1 MRFKLEGQPYDK
13 QRQFFQSKSRYT
25 AYGGA
30 RGGGKSW
37 ALRRKIILLCLNYPG
52 INCLIVRRSF
62 PELRYNHIL
71 PLESILCREKCKVAK
86 YNETN
91 KEFRFINGSRVILGY
106 CDSEADVLR
115 YQGQQYDIIALDE
128 ATQLTEYQF
137 NTLKACLRGTNNFP
151 KRMYLT
157 CNPGGV
163 GHGWVKR
170 LFISRQFKEG
180 ERPEDYAFIQARVT
194 DNLVLLE
201 KDPDYLRTLQSLP
214 DALREAWL
222 NGSWDSFEG
231 KFFSELCDK
240 HFVRP
245 EQMPVDDY
253 MNRFIAFDY
262 GFDMLAVLWIAV
274 DVKGKAIV
282 YREYQCPRLTL
293 SEAAERIISIT
304 GNERIEYAVASPD
317 LWNKQNDTG
326 YSGAEVMLRDE
337 RFPPLMK
344 ADNRRIP
351 GWWSVREYLQIRE
364 DGEPRLHIYST
375 CNDLIRCM
383 NDLVYDK
390 KRVQDAASEPHEIT
404 HLPEALRYG
413 VMSRLLKPLSEE
425 EKKAARYAAYED
437 RYSLYNY

>member
-1 MRFKLEGQPYDK
+1 MKFVLEGVPSEK
-13 QRQFFQSKSRYT
+13 QKLFFRSETRYT

-37 ALRRKIILLCLNYPG
+37 GLRRKIILLCLNYPG
-52 INCLIVRRSF
+52 IHCLIVRRSF

-71 PLESILCREKCKVAK
+71 PLESILCNEKCKIAK

-91 KEFRFINGSRVILGY
+91 KEFKFINGSRVILGF
-106 CDSEADVLR
+106 CDSESDVLR
-115 YQGQQYDIIALDE
+115 YQGQEYDIIALDE
-128 ATQLTEYQF
+128 ATQLTEFQF
-137 NTLKACLRGTNNFP
+137 NTLKACLRGTNGYP

-157 CNPGGV
+157 CNPGNV
-163 GHGWVKR
+163 GHAWVKR

-180 ERPEDYAFIQARVT
+180 ENPNDYSFIQAKVT
-194 DNLVLLE
+194 DNKVLLE
-201 KDPDYLRTLQSLP
+201 KDPEYVRTLESLP
-214 DALREAWL
+214 TALREAWL

-231 KFFSELCDK
+231 KFFAELTDA

-274 DVKGKAIV
+274 DVKGHAIV
-282 YREYQCPRLTL
+282 YREHQAPRLTL
-293 SEAAERIISIT
+293 SEAAQRIIDLT

-326 YSGAEVMLRDE
+326 FSGAEIMLRDQ

-351 GWWSVREYLQIRE
+351 GWRTVREYFQIRG
-364 DGEPRLHIYST
+364 DGQPKLHIYTT
-375 CNDLIRCM
+375 CTDLTRCL

-390 KRVQDAASEPHEIT
+390 KKVEDAASEPHEIT

-413 VMSRLLKPLSEE
+413 VMSRLLKPQTED
-425 EKKAARYAAYED
+425 EKKAARIAAYED
-437 RYSLYNY
+437 RNSLYNY

>member
-1 MRFKLEGQPYDK
+1 MKFVLEGVPSEK
-13 QRQFFQSKSRYT
+13 QKLFFRSETRYT

-37 ALRRKIILLCLNYPG
+37 GLRRKIVLLCLNYPG
-52 INCLIVRRSF
+52 IRCLIVRRSF

-71 PLESILCREKCKVAK
+71 PLESILCNGKCKVAK

-91 KEFRFINGSRVILGY
+91 KEFKFINGSRIILGF
-106 CDSEADVLR
+106 CDSESDVLR
-115 YQGQQYDIIALDE
+115 YQGQEYDIIALDE
-128 ATQLTEYQF
+128 ATQLTEFQF
-137 NTLKACLRGTNNFP
+137 NTLKACLRGTNGFP

-170 LFISRQFKEG
+170 LFISRQFKTG
-180 ERPEDYAFIQARVT
+180 ENPSDYTFIQALVT
-194 DNLVLLE
+194 DNKVLLE
-201 KDPDYLRTLQSLP
+201 KDPEYLRTLQSLP

-231 KFFSELCDK
+231 KFFSELADV

-245 EQMPVDDY
+245 EQSPVTDY

-262 GFDMLAVLWIAV
+262 GFDMLAVVWIAV
-274 DVKGKAIV
+274 DVNGKAVV

-293 SEAAERIISIT
+293 SEAAQKIIAIT
-304 GNERIEYAVASPD
+304 GDERIEYAVASPD

-337 RFPPLMK
+337 RFPPLVK

-351 GWWSVREYLQIRE
+351 GWRTVREYFQIRE
-364 DGEPRLHIYST
+364 DGQPRLHIYST
-375 CNDLIRCM
+375 CTDLTRCL

-390 KRVQDAASEPHEIT
+390 RKVEDAASEPHEIT

-413 VMSRLLKPLSEE
+413 VMSRLLKPQTEE
-425 EKKAARYAAYED
+425 EKAAARIAAYND
-437 RYSLYNY
+437 RNSIFNY